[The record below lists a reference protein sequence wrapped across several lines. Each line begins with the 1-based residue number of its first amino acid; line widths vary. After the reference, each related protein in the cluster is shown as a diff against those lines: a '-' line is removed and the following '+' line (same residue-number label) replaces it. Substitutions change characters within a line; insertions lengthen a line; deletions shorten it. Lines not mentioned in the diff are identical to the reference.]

1 MTTAYDLI
9 YETIGNE
16 IHDETGTC
24 YRVEDIRSVVK
35 SGGYYEY
42 MIGLKEL
49 GSLWPKQLIYIN
61 LDRYDELCQQEDV

>member
-1 MTTAYDLI
+1 MTSAYDLI

-24 YRVEDIRSVVK
+24 YRVEDIRSVVR

-42 MIGLKEL
+42 MVGLKEL
-49 GSLWPKQLIYIN
+49 GSLNDKPLIYVT
-61 LDRYDELCQQEDV
+61 LDRYDEMIG

>member
-1 MTTAYDLI
+1 MTSAYDLI

-16 IHDETGTC
+16 VHDETGTC

-49 GSLWPKQLIYIN
+49 GSLLPKPLIYIN